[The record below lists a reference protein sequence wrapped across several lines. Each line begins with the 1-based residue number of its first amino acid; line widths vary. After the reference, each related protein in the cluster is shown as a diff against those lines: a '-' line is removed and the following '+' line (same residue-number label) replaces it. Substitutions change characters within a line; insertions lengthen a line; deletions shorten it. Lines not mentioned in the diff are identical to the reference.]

1 MNRDE
6 QTTGVI
12 RPRYPLAR
20 LSPAKTDVRVLTI
33 PRGCVLDP
41 DPGPVLQ
48 ELEGMSATAAL
59 AERWEGR
66 VTFVFA
72 GWTHDPR
79 ITAEIPE
86 IRDYFAALTEAW
98 PYWLYF
104 GEKVGDT
111 LPYVLRLLCRGQV
124 ERFAQGGIGWRFDD
138 LDEVRRQLLRLF
150 LGMDALRN
158 RLGLPAAMYERIS
171 QEVAQLLEQAFSGV
185 ERQ

>member
-33 PRGCVLDP
+33 PRACVLDP

-104 GEKVGDT
+104 GEHAEQRHRPWTRTGH
-111 LPYVLRLLCRGQV
+111 
-124 ERFAQGGIGWRFDD
+124 GGA
-138 LDEVRRQLLRLF
+138 LDKARAPRSR
-150 LGMDALRN
+150 A
-158 RLGLPAAMYERIS
+158 
-171 QEVAQLLEQAFSGV
+171 
-185 ERQ
+185 